1 MRWIYRFDEVDEAEA
16 AVGGS
21 WEAVRALLGGKGA
34 NLGEMS
40 RLGVPVPPGFTIT
53 TEACNAFLEADGE
66 LPPGL
71 DEELIKALAHLED
84 ETGKAF
90 GDPERPLLVSCR
102 SGRASRCRG

>member
-1 MRWIYRFDEVDEAEA
+1 MRWIYRFDEVDEVEA

-53 TEACNAFLEADGE
+53 T
-66 LPPGL
+66 
-71 DEELIKALAHLED
+71 
-84 ETGKAF
+84 
-90 GDPERPLLVSCR
+90 
-102 SGRASRCRG
+102 